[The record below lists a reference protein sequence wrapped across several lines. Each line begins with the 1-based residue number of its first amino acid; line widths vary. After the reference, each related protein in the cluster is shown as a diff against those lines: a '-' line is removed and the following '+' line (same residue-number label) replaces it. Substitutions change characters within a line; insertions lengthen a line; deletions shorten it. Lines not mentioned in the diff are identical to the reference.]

1 MRSLTAM
8 VLIFGVLAAVQAP
21 SPGQSK
27 LDETA
32 ELIEEYRVYNAVIR
46 NMFADNKITFDFGGK
61 VPVKLLVIEERT
73 VFDPSVRDTP
83 RATSSDMI
91 TSYDEMRA
99 DYQLKNQRPATLKR
113 MFTLTVDY
121 ELVNSPES
129 KRAAYEREGGEV
141 HGIVSLSRVGFNK
154 TRTEAFI
161 YMSYTCGGLCGHGF
175 MFWVEKAG
183 DTWKV
188 KKSVLMWIS

>member
-1 MRSLTAM
+1 MRSLTSI
-8 VLIFGVLAAVQAP
+8 VLIFGVLAAVPARI
-21 SPGQSK
+21 PGQSK

-32 ELIEEYRVYNAVIR
+32 ELIEEYKVYNAVIR

-73 VFDPSVRDTP
+73 VLDPSVRETP
-83 RATSSDMI
+83 GATRSDMI
-91 TSYDEMRA
+91 TPYDDMQANYR
-99 DYQLKNQRPATLKR
+99 LKNQRPVTLKR
-113 MFTLTVDY
+113 LFMLTVDY

-154 TRTEAFI
+154 ARNEAFV
-161 YMSYTCGGLCGHGF
+161 YMSYVCGGLCGHGF
-175 MFWVEKAG
+175 TFWMEKSG
-183 DTWKV
+183 DTWKL
-188 KKSVLMWIS
+188 KKSVFMWIS